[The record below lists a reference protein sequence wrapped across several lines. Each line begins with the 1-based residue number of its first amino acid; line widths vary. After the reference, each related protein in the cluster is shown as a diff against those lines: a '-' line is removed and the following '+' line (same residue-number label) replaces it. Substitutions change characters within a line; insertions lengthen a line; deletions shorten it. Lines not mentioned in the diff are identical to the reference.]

1 MAILANKK
9 TRVIVQG
16 ITGQQGSFHT
26 RLMLDYGTNIVA
38 GVTPGKKG
46 QNVYGVPVF
55 DTVKEIFEYSKANI
69 SIIFVPAPFVK
80 KAAFEALKN
89 NLHLVI
95 VTENVPVHD
104 TLDIIA
110 LAKEKKKI
118 VIGPNCP
125 GIISPGKCKIG
136 IMPAHIFKKGSIG
149 MISRSGTLTYEI
161 VNELSR
167 NNLGQSTVVGVGGDS
182 VVGTSFIT
190 ILKYFRNDKNTSA
203 IVLIG
208 EIGGSMEEQTAEFL
222 KDYPKPVVVYIAG
235 RNAPEGKRMGHAGAI
250 ISGGKGTAK
259 TKIKAFEKAGI
270 RVAILPSEIVKLLAE
285 R

>member
-16 ITGQQGSFHT
+16 IAGQQGSFHT

-46 QNVYGVPVF
+46 QNVYGVPIF
-55 DTVKEIFEYSKANI
+55 DTVKEIFEYTRAGI

-80 KAAFEALKN
+80 KAAFEALEN
-89 NLHLVI
+89 NLHLVV

-110 LAKEKKKI
+110 FAETKKRI

-136 IMPAHIFKKGSIG
+136 IMPAYIFKEGSIG
-149 MISRSGTLTYEI
+149 MVSRSGTLTYEV

-167 NNLGQSTVVGVGGDS
+167 NNLGQSTVVGIGGDS

-190 ILKYFRNDKNTSA
+190 VLKYFRNDKDTSA

-222 KDYPKPVVVYIAG
+222 KDYPKPVVAYIAG

-250 ISGGKGTAK
+250 ISGGKGTAETK
-259 TKIKAFEKAGI
+259 TKAFEKAGI
-270 RVAILPSEIVKLLAE
+270 RVAALPSEIVKLLAE
-285 R
+285 K